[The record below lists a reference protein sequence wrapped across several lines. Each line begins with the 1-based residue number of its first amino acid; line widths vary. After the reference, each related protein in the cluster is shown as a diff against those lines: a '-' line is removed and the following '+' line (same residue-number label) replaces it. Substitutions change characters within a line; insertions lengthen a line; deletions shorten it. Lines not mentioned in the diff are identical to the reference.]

1 MGRSFP
7 TPRKRRSVQKRRA
20 SSAKRASV
28 PKLSGNTSTY
38 VKYVKDLVS
47 GKAVPS
53 GADEAVVKSLYAT
66 KECSAKLRACL
77 LSEGGYGFAY
87 KLEDKG
93 DKMVVK
99 LPLKGKQGFDINE
112 IEMNLKAYE
121 TVKRAFPSH
130 NSQFVAQAL
139 GYWKSAALVE
149 SFQSR
154 NFAFVYKYEDSLSAY
169 ADLIR
174 EKQVSAV
181 DFKSI
186 VFQVAL
192 ALWTLQKHMPGFCH
206 NDMHGDNVLITRNT
220 QSFSYT
226 YGGKTIKHG
235 GKYGI
240 KILDFGMS
248 STNSKVTDDGKA
260 LWREVRDNP
269 IVDFLMFCNRTLVYA
284 SAGAKRAK
292 AYAPWHQPFLHMLE
306 RHFVPQVIQNGKGTG
321 QWLDHKYLHINM
333 LDGFQ
338 WVNKTYPPG
347 SHPLSTILKDPF
359 FT

>member
-7 TPRKRRSVQKRRA
+7 TPRKRRSTQKRKA
-20 SSAKRASV
+20 SSAKKASRIAGNASV
-28 PKLSGNTSTY
+28 FVAL
-38 VKYVKDLVS
+38 VKDLVS
-47 GKAVPS
+47 GKIVPS
-53 GADEAVVKSLYAT
+53 NEEEQVVTELLAT
-66 KECSAKLRACL
+66 KECSAKLKACL
-77 LSEGGYGFAY
+77 LSEGAYGFAY
-87 KLEDKG
+87 KLEDKK

-99 LPLKGKQGFDINE
+99 LPKGTRGFDIIE
-112 IEMNLKAYE
+112 MEMNLKAYE
-121 TVKRAFPSH
+121 TVRRAFPNHS
-130 NSQFVAQAL
+130 SQFIAQAL
-139 GYWKSAALVE
+139 GYWKSAALAE

-174 EKQVSAV
+174 EKQVSPV

-206 NDMHGDNVLITRNT
+206 NDMHGDNVLITRNSQT
-220 QSFSYT
+220 FTYT
-226 YGGKTIKHG
+226 HGGTTVRHG

-248 STNSKVTDDGKA
+248 STAQKVTDDGKA
-260 LWREVRDNP
+260 LWKDVRNNP
-269 IVDFLMFCNRTLVYA
+269 VVDFLMFCNRTLVYA

-292 AYAPWHQPFLHMLE
+292 AYSPWHQPFLHMLE
-306 RHFVPQVIQNGKGTG
+306 RHFVPEVIQNGKGTG
-321 QWLDHKYLHINM
+321 QWLDHKYLYISM
-333 LDGFQ
+333 QDGLQ

-347 SHPLSTILKDPF
+347 SHPMSAILKDPF
-359 FT
+359 FS